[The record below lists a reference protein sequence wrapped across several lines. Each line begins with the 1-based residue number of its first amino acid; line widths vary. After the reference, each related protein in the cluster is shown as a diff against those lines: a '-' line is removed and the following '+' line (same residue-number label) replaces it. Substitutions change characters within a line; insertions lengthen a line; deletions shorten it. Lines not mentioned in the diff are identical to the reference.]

1 MVITGLE
8 RLLNGDYPELRGK
21 RIGLVINHTS
31 VDHLLRFSL
40 DELLKQG
47 YTIQAVFSPEHG
59 LRGDVVA
66 GEKVHHEVDRKTGI
80 PVYSLYGE
88 RKIATEDMLKDIEV
102 LIFDMQDMGVRFY
115 TYIYTMA
122 NMMKSAAEH
131 HIPFYVLDRPNPIN
145 GVKVEGNLI
154 SEVFCSFVGDYGLPI
169 RHGMTI
175 GEVATYINHEFHL
188 GCELTVISMENWCR
202 GYWFDETGLQW
213 VMPSPNATSIDM
225 AALYP
230 GMCFFEGTNL
240 SEGRGTT
247 KPFEIIGAPWIKSE
261 EWIKSLSHYQLDGI
275 LFREA
280 NFKPFTSKY
289 SGELCQGVQ
298 VHITNREQL
307 QPIKVALS
315 MLQTVSN
322 LYPQQFHWIPPFNN
336 RYFIDLLTG
345 TDQVRSAID
354 RQEDVLKWYGNQRQ
368 DVSMFEEKRRNYLL
382 YD

>member
-8 RLLNGDYPELRGK
+8 RLLNGDYPELSGK

-59 LRGDVVA
+59 LRGDALA

-88 RKIATEDMLKDIEV
+88 RKIATEVMLKDIEV

-122 NMMKSAAEH
+122 NMMKSAAEQQ
-131 HIPFYVLDRPNPIN
+131 IPFYVLDRPNPIT

-154 SEVFCSFVGDYGLPI
+154 SEAFCSFVGDYGLPI

-175 GEVATYINHEFHL
+175 GEVATYINHEFHI
-188 GCELTVISMENWCR
+188 GCELTVISMEKWSR
-202 GYWFDETGLQW
+202 RYWFDETGLQW
-213 VMPSPNATSIDM
+213 VMPSPNATSLDM

-247 KPFEIIGAPWIKSE
+247 KPFEIIGSPWIKSE
-261 EWIKSLSHYQLDGI
+261 EWIESLSHYQLDGV
-275 LFREA
+275 LFREV

-307 QPIKVALS
+307 QPITIALA
-315 MLQTVSN
+315 MLQTVRN
-322 LYPQQFHWIPPFNN
+322 LYPQQFHWIPPFKN

-354 RQEDVLKWYGNQRQ
+354 RQEDVLQWYENQRQ